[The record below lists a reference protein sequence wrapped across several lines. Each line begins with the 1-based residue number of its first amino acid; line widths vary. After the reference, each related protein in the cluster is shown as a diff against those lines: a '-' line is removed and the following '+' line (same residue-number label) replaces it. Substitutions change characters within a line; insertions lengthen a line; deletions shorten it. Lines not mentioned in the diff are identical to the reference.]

1 MVRMGYRFIHGGS
14 ILFTHCGRMIS
25 HSVWRREKAR
35 DSAASHW
42 PDGSET
48 TAPRT
53 ISETLAM
60 TGSARPRVAFIQSG
74 KGMVTPALLNSKGRR
89 TRTKNRSNSQGA
101 WGKNQGTRPD

>member
-1 MVRMGYRFIHGGS
+1 
-14 ILFTHCGRMIS
+14 MIS
-25 HSVWRREKAR
+25 HSVWRREKAS

-60 TGSARPRVAFIQSG
+60 TGSARPRGAFIQSG
-74 KGMVTPALLNSKGRR
+74 KGIVTQATLNSKGRR
-89 TRTKNRSNSQGA
+89 HMQKNRRNRQQRTRDGEGKTRYRWYKNRSCR
-101 WGKNQGTRPD
+101 TRN